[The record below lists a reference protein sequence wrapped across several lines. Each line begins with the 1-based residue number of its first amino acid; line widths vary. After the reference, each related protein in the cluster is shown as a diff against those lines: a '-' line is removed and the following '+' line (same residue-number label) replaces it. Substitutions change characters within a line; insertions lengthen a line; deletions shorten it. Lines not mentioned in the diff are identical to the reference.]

1 MTEISTEATVSRL
14 LDRLLYRTYFTKQ
27 IEIMKIAWPFAHD
40 HLCNVSD
47 VKVLTFLQ
55 LSCDNDWVF
64 LFAQCYK
71 MLVKYQDDI
80 RRWFY
85 TFQTSNPL
93 KWICANKILT
103 RQNSQ
108 GKYE

>member
-1 MTEISTEATVSRL
+1 
-14 LDRLLYRTYFTKQ
+14 
-27 IEIMKIAWPFAHD
+27 
-40 HLCNVSD
+40 
-47 VKVLTFLQ
+47 
-55 LSCDNDWVF
+55 
-64 LFAQCYK
+64 

-85 TFQTSNPL
+85 TFQTSNPV

-108 GKYE
+108 GKSMNEKEYFFDTL